1 MTLKDSV
8 WTSVEEITED
18 VVKIA
23 GELELEMEPKN
34 LIELMQPYD
43 KTTDEQLL
51 LLNEQRKMVSWYGIT
66 PGENAVKIVEIATED
81 LEYDRNLVG
90 KIAA

>member
-23 GELELEMEPKN
+23 GELELEMEPKD
-34 LIELMQPYD
+34 LIELVQPYD
-43 KTTDEQLL
+43 KT
-51 LLNEQRKMVSWYGIT
+51 
-66 PGENAVKIVEIATED
+66 
-81 LEYDRNLVG
+81 
-90 KIAA
+90 